1 MLPSP
6 VFPLA
11 THVVPS
17 HPLTRPVGDGDP
29 TLHGNAAEE
38 SVLRTAEGF
47 FPLSLPFNTELQDD
61 QRLCAITLGSFCN
74 VTSPL
79 IY

>member
-11 THVVPS
+11 AHVVPS
-17 HPLTRPVGDGDP
+17 NPLTRPVGDSDP

-38 SVLRTAEGF
+38 PVLRTAEFF
-47 FPLSLPFNTELQDD
+47 FPLSLPFNTELQ
-61 QRLCAITLGSFCN
+61 
-74 VTSPL
+74 
-79 IY
+79 